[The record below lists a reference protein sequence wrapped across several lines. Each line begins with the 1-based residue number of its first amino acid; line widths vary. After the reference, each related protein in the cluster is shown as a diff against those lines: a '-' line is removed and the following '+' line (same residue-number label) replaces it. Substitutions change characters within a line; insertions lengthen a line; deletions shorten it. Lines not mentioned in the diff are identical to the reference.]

1 MDWDELEEEARIGGC
16 GFIYPICCVLFGLCS
31 FIADKEK
38 DRVGY
43 VEDVEQK
50 DSHRTRK
57 SEEDLCVCVCIL
69 VVVLGMGYGESR
81 KCRGEK
87 HFPCMYN
94 LYAVV

>member
-1 MDWDELEEEARIGGC
+1 MGV
-16 GFIYPICCVLFGLCS
+16 VLFGLFAVFYVLCS

-57 SEEDLCVCVCIL
+57 SEDDICVCICTV